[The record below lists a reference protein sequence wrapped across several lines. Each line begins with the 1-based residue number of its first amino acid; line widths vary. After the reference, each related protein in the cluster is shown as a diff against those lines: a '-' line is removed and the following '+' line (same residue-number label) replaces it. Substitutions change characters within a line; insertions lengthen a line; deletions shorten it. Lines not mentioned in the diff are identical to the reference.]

1 MLSVKSRVKPQPS
14 IIDNIRDPSGRIEAR
29 CAVLAKCEAERC
41 RATTKLA
48 LRLLALTAVRPGE
61 FGRGRSAELEGLDD
75 EAPVGCIP
83 ASNACTYCCPV
94 VLQLVLETHA

>member
-1 MLSVKSRVKPQPS
+1 VLSAQPRVKPQQF
-14 IIDNIRDPSGRIEAR
+14 IIDGVRDPSGRIEAR

-48 LRLLALTAVRPGE
+48 LRLLVLTAVRPGE

-75 EAPVGCIP
+75 EAPVWRIP